1 MRWRA
6 GFRWGT
12 KVPAQ
17 AESVELET
25 RVQRGGDQGA
35 HLRRMG
41 VVAGRGRHEER
52 RAPWMGYHKGG
63 SDQSLILMRSPEVRQ
78 VHAL

>member
-1 MRWRA
+1 MW
-6 GFRWGT
+6 
-12 KVPAQ
+12 
-17 AESVELET
+17 
-25 RVQRGGDQGA
+25 
-35 HLRRMG
+35 
-41 VVAGRGRHEER
+41 VVTGCGRHEER